1 MIFDYPLKREA
12 LRRLIAQAR
21 HAHAHAA
28 PGEPKDTAATWLDV
42 LTGIDE
48 DLIRAHDYRHI
59 AIEHE
64 APPIP
69 KNKGGRPRTRNPITA
84 GALN

>member
-1 MIFDYPLKREA
+1 VIFDYPLKREA

-21 HAHAHAA
+21 HAHTHAA
-28 PGEPKDTAATWLDV
+28 PGEAKDTSGTWLDL

-48 DLIRAHDYRHI
+48 DLIRAHQYRDI
-59 AIEHE
+59 AIERE
-64 APPIP
+64 SPPIP

>member
-21 HAHAHAA
+21 YAHAIA
-28 PGEPKDTAATWLDV
+28 PIGDQKDAAATWLDL

-48 DLIRAHDYRHI
+48 DLIRAHHYRDI
-59 AIEHE
+59 AIERDASP
-64 APPIP
+64 AP
-69 KNKGGRPRTRNPITA
+69 KSRRARADNPITA

>member
-21 HAHAHAA
+21 HAHAAA
-28 PGEPKDTAATWLDV
+28 PVGDQKDAAGTWLDL

-48 DLIRAHDYRHI
+48 DLIRAHQYRDI
-59 AIEHE
+59 AIERDP
-64 APPIP
+64 PPIP